1 MSVLK
6 DSGPIVAA
14 HVIEVYRTGSK
25 DLPAALREADAALKK
40 FPDEPEVVQEHA
52 FVLGDLGKV
61 DEAAKELRGLL
72 NGPRDRE
79 TLLSLAQVYEQAK
92 RFDDAV
98 KAVDDAEK
106 LSTSDEEKSGIFF
119 MRGALLER
127 QKKFDASEESFRKAL
142 ALNPDDP
149 QTLNYLGYM
158 LADRNVRLDE
168 AYKMIQRAVDLVPN
182 SGAYLDSL
190 GWIYFRQG
198 KLTDA
203 ERTLV
208 RAVDLTGQDPTV
220 HDHLGDV
227 YMKLGKTQEA
237 IAQWNASMKG
247 FKEQPAS
254 ETDPDEVSKVTG
266 KLDAAR
272 VKLAQEKKR

>member
-1 MSVLK
+1 
-6 DSGPIVAA
+6 
-14 HVIEVYRTGSK
+14 
-25 DLPAALREADAALKK
+25 
-40 FPDEPEVVQEHA
+40 
-52 FVLGDLGKV
+52 V